1 MGYQFIRQLKCVFG
15 LLKYIYA
22 SFGTLNGDACK
33 SHNSRVLR
41 KKNFFILFINI
52 ISLREKREVERSGA
66 GKNKFRYWIESEV
79 GGELLPFCIA
89 IVA

>member
-33 SHNSRVLR
+33 SHNSRVHT
-41 KKNFFILFINI
+41 KKKLYFLIFLFLYFYLFIINNFVE
-52 ISLREKREVERSGA
+52 REERSGE
-66 GKNKFRYWIESEV
+66 KRSR
-79 GGELLPFCIA
+79 
-89 IVA
+89 